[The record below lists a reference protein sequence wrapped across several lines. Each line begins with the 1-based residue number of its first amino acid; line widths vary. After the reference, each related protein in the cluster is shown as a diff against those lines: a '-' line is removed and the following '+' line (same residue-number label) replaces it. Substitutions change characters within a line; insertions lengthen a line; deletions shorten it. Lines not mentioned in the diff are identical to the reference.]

1 MLKGAYRTYLWSKE
15 REETGPER
23 ILVSAR
29 MRVSEDGVGP
39 RPLWGDSRSDV
50 RSSRTAFFLNRG
62 QQEMLGPALQSQ
74 RAELGEV
81 KRSDDLETF

>member
-1 MLKGAYRTYLWSKE
+1 MLKGVYRTYLWSKE

-29 MRVSEDGVGP
+29 MKGSEDGVGP
-39 RPLWGDSRSDV
+39 RPLFRP
-50 RSSRTAFFLNRG
+50 SRTAFLLNRG
-62 QQEMLGPALQSQ
+62 QQEMLSSALQSQ
-74 RAELGEV
+74 GAELREV

>member
-1 MLKGAYRTYLWSKE
+1 MLKGVYRTYLWSKE

-29 MRVSEDGVGP
+29 MRGSEDGVGP
-39 RPLWGDSRSDV
+39 RPLRGGGRSDF
-50 RSSRTAFFLNRG
+50 RSSRTAFLLNRG
-62 QQEMLGPALQSQ
+62 QQEMFSSALQSQ
-74 RAELGEV
+74 GAELREI